1 MNQFVVDTTAG
12 VMIGGVLVANAGK
25 AAPLTNPLMGICP

>member
-1 MNQFVVDTTAG
+1 MNQFIVDTTAR
-12 VMIGGVLVANAGK
+12 VVIGGVLVTNAGK